1 MSRTVPAET
10 FHLTVNG
17 LPQAARFAKED
28 IDGALRPLAHR
39 ILLAGPG
46 PVLVAGP
53 PGSGKTTVTLVLEE
67 LCKAEGKRV
76 PALSM
81 DGFHRSNAWLE
92 THGLLRRKGAP
103 ETYDFPGLRRALIH
117 PDPWPV
123 YSRVAH
129 DVVGDTV
136 AVTCPTYIVEG
147 NYLLLDEEPW
157 RGLAPLSPLTVWV
170 EVDPALL
177 RERLVGRK
185 VAGGMA
191 RPDAERFFEA
201 SDSLNVR
208 RCLERRLPA
217 DVELRLTP
225 AEEL

>member
-1 MSRTVPAET
+1 
-10 FHLTVNG
+10 
-17 LPQAARFAKED
+17 
-28 IDGALRPLAHR
+28 
-39 ILLAGPG
+39 
-46 PVLVAGP
+46 
-53 PGSGKTTVTLVLEE
+53 
-67 LCKAEGKRV
+67 
-76 PALSM
+76 M

>member
-1 MSRTVPAET
+1 MSVGAVASFE
-10 FHLTVNG
+10 LTVNG
-17 LPQAARFAKED
+17 LPQTARFSRADLE
-28 IDGALRPLAHR
+28 GTLEPLAWSIAR
-39 ILLAGPG
+39 VGPG
-46 PVLVAGP
+46 PVLVAGA
-53 PGSGKTTVTLVLEE
+53 PGSGKSTVALVLER
-67 LCKAEGKRV
+67 LCGMRGHRV
-76 PALSM
+76 PVLSM

-92 THGLLRRKGAP
+92 EHGLLGRKGAP
-103 ETYDFPGLRRALIH
+103 ETYDLDGLRRALIH

-129 DVVGDTV
+129 DVVGETV
-136 AVTCPTYIVEG
+136 RVTSPTFIVEG

-157 RGLAPLSPLTVWV
+157 RGLSRLSPLTVWV
-170 EVDPALL
+170 DVDPGLL
-177 RERLVGRK
+177 CERLVGRK
-185 VAGGMA
+185 VAGGMDHGA
-191 RPDAERFFEA
+191 AERFFET